1 MTNPPL
7 PQPGEPPVANETIAV
22 PCTCWLGEPT
32 RDDCPKHGGQCAEC
46 GAARATHTRGD
57 QSYCDEIQALRAE
70 NAQMREAMGPLAR
83 LGLWALD
90 TMREDASDLDGGD
103 VQDKAEAFGVVA
115 PVPFTGPCCENCP
128 CAEYESDV
136 CYRDTDATK
145 AARALLNPTPE
156 GNDNG

>member
-32 RDDCPKHGGQCAEC
+32 REDCPKHGGPCAEC

-70 NAQMREAMGPLAR
+70 TAKLREIAEKVATHEWIIGSAYRERPTSEFGWQVNVRDGEPDERGSQHYKALRETFALHPADAGLNALPDSRG
-83 LGLWALD
+83 
-90 TMREDASDLDGGD
+90 
-103 VQDKAEAFGVVA
+103 K
-115 PVPFTGPCCENCP
+115 
-128 CAEYESDV
+128 
-136 CYRDTDATK
+136 
-145 AARALLNPTPE
+145 
-156 GNDNG
+156 